1 MVERKIVLI
10 GAGSLAFTPNLL
22 SEMVLNEDLR
32 GSTLGLV
39 DIDAEKLGLMTKLAK
54 RMVQERRADM
64 EVQSSVNRREVLKD
78 ADFVIVTIAVGGP
91 DAHDLD
97 VSIPL
102 KYGIYQSVADTVG
115 PGGFSRALRH
125 TPPLV
130 EIARDMEEL
139 CPKAILLN
147 ETNPMT
153 CLCTAVR
160 HATKI
165 NIIGLCHGIVS
176 TKAFLA
182 NFLGAKPEE
191 AEVVA
196 AGINHLTWILDFRIQ
211 GEDAYPLLKECW
223 AQSRAEIGA
232 TGKFRGQPFRYPIS
246 FKLFEIYGAFP
257 SPGDRHIAEFYPY
270 FLTEEAEGGRKYGL
284 ELYPEGTVYEA
295 GWREKAW
302 QRIVNWTEPGSSLD
316 ELFKRR
322 APGERSLVM
331 NIITALVRKENK
343 VFEAVNIPN
352 EGFVTNLP
360 REAIVEVPAVI
371 GPSGTRGIYVG
382 KLPGGVAATLQHRL
396 LQQELTVEAALTGD
410 RNLALQAL
418 LADPMVRSIEV
429 AERLLADLLKAHAP
443 YLLQFH

>member
-22 SEMVLNEDLR
+22 SEMVLNEELK

-39 DIDAEKLGLMTKLAK
+39 DIDAEKLGVMTKLAK
-54 RMVQERRADM
+54 RMFQERRADV
-64 EVQSSVNRREVLKD
+64 EVQSSINRRDVLMD
-78 ADFVIVTIAVGGP
+78 ADFVIVTIAVGGSSTQ
-91 DAHDLD
+91 DLD
-97 VSIPL
+97 ASIPL
-102 KYGIYQSVADTVG
+102 KHGIYQSVADTVG

-125 TPPLV
+125 IPPLV
-130 EIARDMEEL
+130 GIARDMEDL
-139 CPKAILLN
+139 CPKAVLFN
-147 ETNPMT
+147 ESNPMT
-153 CLCTAVR
+153 CLCIAVR
-160 HATKI
+160 RATKI
-165 NIIGLCHGIVS
+165 NIIGLCNGIVS
-176 TKAFLA
+176 TKTFLA

-196 AGINHLTWILDFRIQ
+196 TGINHLTWILDFRVR
-211 GEDAYPLLKECW
+211 GEDAYPLLKERW

-270 FLTEEAEGGRKYGL
+270 FLTEEAEGGKKYGL
-284 ELYPEGTVYEA
+284 QLYPEGTIYEA
-295 GWREKAW
+295 SWREKAW
-302 QRIVNWTEPGSSLD
+302 QRIMKWTEPGASLD
-316 ELFKRR
+316 ELFERR

-331 NIITALVRKENK
+331 NIITALARKENK
-343 VFEAVNIPN
+343 IFEAVNIPN

-360 REAIVEVPAVI
+360 RGAVVEVPAVI
-371 GPSGTRGIYVG
+371 GPSGTRGIHVS
-382 KLPGGVAATLQHRL
+382 KLPEGVAATIQHRL
-396 LQQELTVEAALTGD
+396 IQQELTVEAALTGD

-429 AERLLADLLKAHAP
+429 AEKLLADLLKAHTP
-443 YLLQFH
+443 HLPQFQ

>member
-1 MVERKIVLI
+1 MVEKKIVLI

-22 SEMVLNEDLR
+22 SEMVLNEDLK

-54 RMVQERRADM
+54 RMVQEKGADI
-64 EVQSSVNRREVLKD
+64 EVQSSVNRRDVLKD
-78 ADFVIVTIAVGGP
+78 ADFVIVTIAVGGSSAQ
-91 DAHDLD
+91 DFD

-115 PGGFSRALRH
+115 PGGFSKALRH
-125 TPPLV
+125 IPPLV
-130 EIARDMEEL
+130 EIARDMEDL
-139 CPKAILLN
+139 CPRAILFN

-165 NIIGLCHGIVS
+165 NIIGLCQGILS
-176 TKAFLA
+176 TKTFLA

-196 AGINHLTWILDFRIQ
+196 AGINHLTWILDFRIR
-211 GEDAYPLLKECW
+211 GEDAYPLLKERW
-223 AQSRAEIGA
+223 AQARDEIEA
-232 TGKFRGQPFRYPIS
+232 TSNFRGQPFRYPIS

-270 FLTEEAEGGRKYGL
+270 FLTKEAEGGKKYGL
-284 ELYPEGTVYEA
+284 QPYPEGTIYEA
-295 GWREKAW
+295 GWRENTW
-302 QRIVNWTEPGSSLD
+302 QRIVKWTEPSSSLD
-316 ELFKRR
+316 ELFERR

-331 NIITALVRKENK
+331 GIITALVRKENK

-360 REAIVEVPAVI
+360 MGAVVEVPAVI
-371 GPSGTRGIYVG
+371 GPSGTRGVYVG
-382 KLPGGVAATLQHRL
+382 KLPGGVVATLQHRL

-418 LADPMVRSIEV
+418 LVDPMVRSVEI
-429 AERLLADLLKAHAP
+429 AERLLADLFKAHAT
-443 YLLQFH
+443 YLPQFQ